1 MNSRISVDLHEDIV
15 IKTDTCPTAG
25 ELLAA
30 VCEYPFLID
39 VIIEQTLPKLQKY
52 AEDNFGC
59 ELKIDTLYMI
69 EGHTSVKVTIKHSAG
84 KEDVSLVISIL
95 KEDRLIPLLKTIVK
109 TLAGFLP
116 LPIPFVTT
124 VGTNIKIRNVLES
137 NCFMICRQL

>member
-1 MNSRISVDLHEDIV
+1 MRHNSRISVDLHEDIV

-59 ELKIDTLYMI
+59 ELKIDTLCTI
-69 EGHTSVKVTIKHSAG
+69 EGHTSVEVIIRHSAG

-95 KEDRLIPLLKTIVK
+95 KEGGLIPLLKTIVK

-116 LPIPFVTT
+116 LPYSIC
-124 VGTNIKIRNVLES
+124 NHCRNKHKHLKYP
-137 NCFMICRQL
+137 

>member
-1 MNSRISVDLHEDIV
+1 MNSHISVDLHEDIV

-59 ELKIDTLYMI
+59 ELKIDTLCMI

-109 TLAGFLP
+109 T
-116 LPIPFVTT
+116 
-124 VGTNIKIRNVLES
+124 
-137 NCFMICRQL
+137 

>member
-1 MNSRISVDLHEDIV
+1 MNSHISVDLHEDIV
-15 IKTDTCPTAG
+15 IKTDTCSTAG

-39 VIIEQTLPKLQKY
+39 VIIEQILPKLQKY

-59 ELKIDTLYMI
+59 ELKIDTLCTR
-69 EGHTSVKVTIKHSAG
+69 EGHTSVKVTIKHIAG

-95 KEDRLIPLLKTIVK
+95 KEDGLIPLLKTIVK

-116 LPIPFVTT
+116 LPYSVC
-124 VGTNIKIRNVLES
+124 NCCRNKHK
-137 NCFMICRQL
+137 NQKCP

>member
-1 MNSRISVDLHEDIV
+1 MNSRISVDLHENIV
-15 IKTDTCPTAG
+15 IKTNTCPTAD

-59 ELKIDTLYMI
+59 ELKIDTLCMI
-69 EGHTSVKVTIKHSAG
+69 QGHTLVKVTIEHSAG
-84 KEDVSLVISIL
+84 KEDVSLVILIL
-95 KEDRLIPLLKTIVK
+95 KEDGLIPLLKTIVK

-116 LPIPFVTT
+116 LPYSIC
-124 VGTNIKIRNVLES
+124 NRCRNKHKS
-137 NCFMICRQL
+137 RKCP

>member
-1 MNSRISVDLHEDIV
+1 MNSHISVDLHEDIV
-15 IKTDTCPTAG
+15 IETDTCPTAG

-52 AEDNFGC
+52 TEDNFGC
-59 ELKIDTLYMI
+59 ELKIDTLCTI
-69 EGHTSVKVTIKHSAG
+69 EGHTSVEVKLRHGAE

-95 KEDRLIPLLKTIVK
+95 KEDGLVPLLKTIVK

-116 LPIPFVTT
+116 LPYSVC
-124 VGTNIKIRNVLES
+124 NH
-137 NCFMICRQL
+137 CRSKHRRLRCP

>member
-1 MNSRISVDLHEDIV
+1 MNSRISVDLHENIV
-15 IKTDTCPTAG
+15 IKTNTCPTTDG
-25 ELLAA
+25 LSAA
-30 VCEYPFLID
+30 VCEHPFFID

-59 ELKIDTLYMI
+59 ELKIDTLCMI

-116 LPIPFVTT
+116 LPYSVC
-124 VGTNIKIRNVLES
+124 NCCRNKHKS
-137 NCFMICRQL
+137 QKCP

>member
-1 MNSRISVDLHEDIV
+1 MDSCISVDLHEDIV
-15 IKTDTCPTAG
+15 IKTDTCPTAS

-59 ELKIDTLYMI
+59 ELKIDTLCMI
-69 EGHTSVKVTIKHSAG
+69 EGHTSVEVTIRHVAG

-95 KEDRLIPLLKTIVK
+95 KEEGLIPLLKTIVK
-109 TLAGFLP
+109 TLAGFIP
-116 LPIPFVTT
+116 LPYSVC
-124 VGTNIKIRNVLES
+124 NCCRNKHTHLKYP
-137 NCFMICRQL
+137 

>member
-1 MNSRISVDLHEDIV
+1 MNSHISVHLHEDIV

-52 AEDNFGC
+52 ADDNFGC
-59 ELKIDTLYMI
+59 ELKIDTLCTI
-69 EGHTSVKVTIKHSAG
+69 EGHTSVEVTIKHSAG

-95 KEDRLIPLLKTIVK
+95 KEDGLIPLLKTIVK

-116 LPIPFVTT
+116 LPC
-124 VGTNIKIRNVLES
+124 S
-137 NCFMICRQL
+137 ICNRCRKKHKCLKCP

>member
-52 AEDNFGC
+52 AEDNFDC
-59 ELKIDTLYMI
+59 ELKIDTLCTI
-69 EGHTSVKVTIKHSAG
+69 EGHTSVEVTIKHSAG
-84 KEDVSLVISIL
+84 KEDVSL
-95 KEDRLIPLLKTIVK
+95 KCP
-109 TLAGFLP
+109 
-116 LPIPFVTT
+116 
-124 VGTNIKIRNVLES
+124 
-137 NCFMICRQL
+137 